1 MSIEPREKRY
11 EMTKKELLSE
21 DIKTALM
28 IAKNL
33 HRYKDFTYFDKPQDG
48 PVPFDE
54 LMKDEDI
61 DLVREHLL
69 QTYELEGR
77 KYIVGFSGI
86 FEWKNNTLKPLDGDI
101 YDPKNLV
108 YGYSW
113 FKTPDGLR
121 GLDILV
127 E

>member
-1 MSIEPREKRY
+1 MA
-11 EMTKKELLSE
+11 KKELLSE
-21 DIKTALM
+21 DIKVALM

-33 HRYKDFTYFDKPQDG
+33 HRYKDFTFFDKPQDE
-48 PVPFDE
+48 PVPFNE

-61 DLVREHLL
+61 DYVREHLL

-86 FEWKNNTLKPLDGDI
+86 FEWKNNTLKSLDGDI